1 MTIIFAKVGL
11 KTAMTERPPPED
23 SLEEGRKIKKQKN
36 NENKQTLRAEIV
48 LKPIVRKVRQ
58 VLT

>member
-1 MTIIFAKVGL
+1 
-11 KTAMTERPPPED
+11 MTERPPPED
-23 SLEEGRKIKKQKN
+23 SLEEGTKIKKQKSS
-36 NENKQTLRAEIV
+36 ENKQTLRAEIV